1 MSNDEIT
8 IEALVE
14 APVEG
19 VWLRWTAPDHITQWN
34 FASDDWCC
42 PSAENDLT
50 PGGRY
55 RVRMEATDGSF
66 GFDFEA
72 VYDEIAEH
80 EKLIYT
86 MTDGRRVSTI
96 FKVEGGATRVK
107 TTFDADK
114 ENPFEM
120 QRQGWQAIL
129 NNFKRYAEEST

>member
-1 MSNDEIT
+1 MSNEKIT
-8 IEALVE
+8 VEALVE
-14 APVEG
+14 APVER
-19 VWLRWTAPDHITQWN
+19 VWQRWTEPDHITQWN

-55 RVRMEATDGSF
+55 RARMEARDGSF
-66 GFDFEA
+66 GFDFEG

-86 MTDGRRVSTI
+86 MTDGRRVSTV
-96 FKVEGGATRVK
+96 FKVEEGATRVK
-107 TTFDADK
+107 TTFDADE
-114 ENPFEM
+114 ENPVEM

-129 NNFKRYAEEST
+129 NNFKSYAEESR